1 MQITSSSIIRLA
13 LAMLVALA
21 ISAPAADAT
30 TRVYMSTWES
40 GGTGGVRMWTVGDAS
55 TTLLTTT
62 ASGSNYAAMAV
73 GVDSTQGLVYWA
85 GQNSSQQGYIGR
97 AAAISG
103 LGATTIWTTA
113 NAGYSTDLIIDG
125 AAQLAYWGSA
135 DGGVPAVSVGS
146 LTGSALTATG
156 GTPSAVASPIL
167 ALNSA
172 NSYLYWTNSETA
184 NPGTNRALAPLLPSR
199 IPFTN
204 AKAENNNMQ
213 SMVSNRAGTTMYS
226 AICAT
231 RSTLATNASC
241 TGDVYSKSISASAT
255 VAPTTTSQSITGL
268 SALAVNSD
276 DCVYYGTAEGVIGTL
291 NLNGCTA
298 AVLLT
303 LPATTRISSLWI
315 VESPTTT
322 ADPSISGGSTTGSTL
337 TCNDASW
344 NTDISGARL
353 SRLPDAT
360 RNYLWFRNGT
370 VILGTGGST
379 YLATEPGSYTCTV
392 SASNVAGP
400 ATSAPSA
407 AFTVATPAATPTN
420 TTAAAATT
428 TKTYPKITITWK
440 LKGTKLAGTFKPVTN
455 AKTYSLVGSGATKK
469 SGTCKTSG
477 SGTKKKVTCKL
488 TLKKG
493 TTTVTVTAKSKSKE
507 ILAQTVTSKST
518 RRVSVIARR

>member
-1 MQITSSSIIRLA
+1 
-13 LAMLVALA
+13 
-21 ISAPAADAT
+21 
-30 TRVYMSTWES
+30 
-40 GGTGGVRMWTVGDAS
+40 
-55 TTLLTTT
+55 
-62 ASGSNYAAMAV
+62 
-73 GVDSTQGLVYWA
+73 
-85 GQNSSQQGYIGR
+85 
-97 AAAISG
+97 
-103 LGATTIWTTA
+103 
-113 NAGYSTDLIIDG
+113 
-125 AAQLAYWGSA
+125 
-135 DGGVPAVSVGS
+135 
-146 LTGSALTATG
+146 
-156 GTPSAVASPIL
+156 
-167 ALNSA
+167 
-172 NSYLYWTNSETA
+172 
-184 NPGTNRALAPLLPSR
+184 LAPLLPSR

-231 RSTLATNASC
+231 RSTLATSASC
-241 TGDVYSKSISASAT
+241 PGNVYSKSVSANASTLPA
-255 VAPTTTSQSITGL
+255 TTSQSITGL

-400 ATSAPSA
+400 TTSSPSA
-407 AFTVATPAATPTN
+407 GFTV
-420 TTAAAATT
+420 TAAAAPPTDTTTTAATT
-428 TKTYPKITITWK
+428 TKTYPKIKITWK
-440 LKGTKLAGTFKPVTN
+440 LKARKLTATFKPVTG

>member
-1 MQITSSSIIRLA
+1 
-13 LAMLVALA
+13 
-21 ISAPAADAT
+21 
-30 TRVYMSTWES
+30 
-40 GGTGGVRMWTVGDAS
+40 
-55 TTLLTTT
+55 
-62 ASGSNYAAMAV
+62 
-73 GVDSTQGLVYWA
+73 
-85 GQNSSQQGYIGR
+85 
-97 AAAISG
+97 
-103 LGATTIWTTA
+103 
-113 NAGYSTDLIIDG
+113 
-125 AAQLAYWGSA
+125 
-135 DGGVPAVSVGS
+135 
-146 LTGSALTATG
+146 
-156 GTPSAVASPIL
+156 
-167 ALNSA
+167 
-172 NSYLYWTNSETA
+172 
-184 NPGTNRALAPLLPSR
+184 
-199 IPFTN
+199 
-204 AKAENNNMQ
+204 MQ

-231 RSTLATNASC
+231 RSTLAANASC

-255 VAPTTTSQSITGL
+255 DAPTTTSQSITGL

-400 ATSAPSA
+400 TTSSPSA
-407 AFTVATPAATPTN
+407 GFTV
-420 TTAAAATT
+420 TAAAAPPTDTTTTAATT